1 MKNILN
7 FKSLILLST
16 LLCLYIFINAYFY
29 VSTISSDLSS
39 NVFRLHIIANSD
51 SEEDQNLKYIIRDEL
66 IDYMNSLCG
75 NSSSKEETVDIVSNH
90 INDFTQIANNII
102 QENGFSYFASVEIG
116 NFEFPT
122 KTYADISFPSGY
134 YDALKVKLGDSKGQ
148 NWWCVLYPSLCFID
162 TTSGIVPDNSKE
174 DLQNNLTSEE
184 YQLISDKSSTE
195 INLKFRLIE
204 LFTKS
209 GLITAKNVTK

>member
-1 MKNILN
+1 M
-7 FKSLILLST
+7 
-16 LLCLYIFINAYFY
+16 YIFINAYFY